1 MKPIVIDASVV
12 IKLFFAEE
20 HSVAAAECVKK
31 AAGVHAPDL
40 LWAEI
45 GNVIWKRHQRGTIS
59 ADDAVAMAKNI
70 LQLQVHIEQSIHL
83 VPEAVSL
90 ATTLNCTVYDCLY
103 LALAIR
109 ESLPFVSADLRF
121 IRALAGT
128 PYEQHI
134 AWIGGK
140 F

>member
-20 HSVAAAECVKK
+20 HSVAAAACVKQ
-31 AAGVHAPDL
+31 AAALHAPDL
-40 LWAEI
+40 LWSEI

-59 ADDAVAMAKNI
+59 AGDAVAMAKNI
-70 LQLQVHIEQSIHL
+70 LQLQVQIEQSHSL
-83 VPEAVSL
+83 VPDALAL
-90 ATTLNCTVYDCLY
+90 ATTLNSTVYDCLY

-109 ESLPFVSADLRF
+109 ESLLFVSADLRF
-121 IRALAGT
+121 IRALSGT
-128 PYEQHI
+128 PVEKHI
-134 AWIGGK
+134 AWIGSK